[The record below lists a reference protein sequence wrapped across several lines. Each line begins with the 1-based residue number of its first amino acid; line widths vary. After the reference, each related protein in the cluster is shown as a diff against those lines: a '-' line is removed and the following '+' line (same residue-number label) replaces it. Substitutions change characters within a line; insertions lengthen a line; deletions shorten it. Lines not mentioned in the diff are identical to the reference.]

1 MKKSYFVNDTAK
13 VIYKL
18 FIILMVSLAGF
29 FTCFNLIKPSLAK
42 EDENKDYSFYRL
54 ASAASMYYDQ
64 VNNADVELDGVDKD
78 VKKTGLYPN
87 SDLRMGEA
95 GAYMGFID
103 KDYTA
108 GAIGATMAKFSSSSD
123 AKSYSAFAVTQ
134 VASSGDTGG
143 KPRDPHSKGSIR
155 AYAEYGH
162 ALNTLGLDST
172 ISPTGLSGFFKLIGG
187 LLIFIALTLASF
199 ADIVIK
205 FTISVLQ
212 FFNPFSWFSGIFSE
226 LKAPDNAF
234 SGVVKVVGEWFKALQ
249 GLGLVISTLLL
260 AITIGAAFF
269 ASARTADFKSP
280 LKKFMVRLFF
290 LFGFIP
296 LIGGLYTSTL
306 DSIGS
311 NLSNT
316 YSVTDSI
323 DSLFVDFES
332 WVVNNRLAFPSGEHI
347 NVRLTTSGGG
357 VVDSTS
363 NPRVLAK
370 KINAMTFGTGDVD
383 IDFDSMAGKIGVN
396 EDSYADLFDNFKRV
410 SGTIFK
416 YMNSSTY
423 SSSTF
428 ESVVKRKYINDSEY
442 MKGLM
447 FVGNDD
453 LKYFTDEK
461 QFFSNA
467 SNPQDPDKMK
477 TTTFMNNNSPGVV
490 YSALKGDNGVNR
502 LTIQGMGSDNTVKGL
517 TPISM
522 FNYLNTNFTDSNIVI
537 QSPNKLTSGVVN
549 TSHSSVSLVGQG
561 FAAKLANY
569 LLTFSMLFVL
579 GVLGLTYGLGLLA
592 NSLGKGIRTIVQMFP
607 SAFGSFR
614 AMSKFVMNVIS
625 MIAEVLMTI
634 ISYTIAKDIFVA
646 LNTVLT
652 DPLNN
657 AFSNVG
663 INPTDGG
670 SFIIPFANNLVFSAA
685 KDNGF
690 FIQAG
695 TFATVIVS
703 LIGCLANFYIGF
715 KLLKLRSVMVK
726 GINEMLGK
734 IIDDLFSKVSGSPIN
749 GASEEAGHKGV
760 GDKLAKA
767 GAAGV
772 GAYAVTKAGNKLRK
786 NKENEKGKEDGDVKK
801 DGANT
806 ESGKTVEG
814 ADDQVKALKGKN
826 GEAKALESKDDKD
839 NKKSKDD
846 KKDKGKEDKDE
857 DESLIK
863 KDGSTI
869 VAANSKDNEKDE
881 DGDDNKELSSTE
893 KAELGKE
900 MANQDINDL
909 KDVKSKDA
917 NINEQTDE
925 QSDEQSDNTKEDLET
940 NDSEDSKEVVIGTES
955 DDNKETKGS
964 KDNKKDSK
972 DNKKDSISDDS
983 KEPKDAV
990 INKEVDSK
998 KSVNKKSNSNT
1009 ENGESNDKEAVIETD
1024 DNLDNNE
1031 AGELSNETSST
1042 NTQSRKDGEN
1052 EVSLESSNDKSN
1064 EESSEE
1070 SDGKSDDK
1078 KKKKVNIEVGE
1089 SAEAKAKRE
1098 EAELSSEAEKIGKKS
1113 LAYKAAKGFENSLD
1127 AGERDIN
1134 DDFGGL
1140 GTLSDPG
1147 AIQGKASKSKKDS
1160 NKNVSTNTGD
1170 NTIDSA
1176 QRLTISGNG
1185 IEDLEFDSDSEG
1197 VKVQA
1202 QTTLDN
1208 NSQTVMSNDNIET
1221 VSSNNDVQT
1230 VNPSNNKTM
1239 RNRIVNRISN
1249 NPRSRSQQLN
1259 NTSDLKENPIV
1270 NTINR
1275 SSGLNNIVMNKDN
1288 RFNSQNPMP
1297 KSYLGFDTKVIQPN
1311 EIDYA
1316 YNLDNTISELEKSL
1330 NDVNS
1335 NGFTMIGGKVY
1346 KDPEKIVTQINANK
1360 RKLDSLVKKKKLDKN
1375 KFLKD
1380 LKNNKDRHLKKD
1392 KK

>member
-29 FTCFNLIKPSLAK
+29 FTCFNLIKPSLAN

-123 AKSYSAFAVTQ
+123 AKSYSAFAVTN
-134 VASSGDTGG
+134 VNSSGDTGG
-143 KPRDPHSKGSIR
+143 RPRDPHSKGSIR

-172 ISPTGLSGFFKLIGG
+172 IGPVGLSGFFKLIGG

-199 ADIVIK
+199 ADIIMK
-205 FTISVLQ
+205 FTIDVLQ
-212 FFNPFSWFSGIFSE
+212 FFNPFSWFHKIFTALS
-226 LKAPDNAF
+226 APNPAF
-234 SGVVKVVGEWFKALQ
+234 SGVVKNVTNWFKALQ
-249 GLGLVISTLLL
+249 GLGFVIGALLL
-260 AITIGAAFF
+260 AISIGAAFF

-280 LKKFMVRLFF
+280 LKKFMVRMFF
-290 LFGFIP
+290 LIGFIP
-296 LIGGLYTSTL
+296 LIGELYTTTL
-306 DSIGS
+306 DNIGS

-316 YSVTDSI
+316 YSVTNSI

-332 WVVNNRLAFPSGEHI
+332 WVVNSRLAFPAGEHI

-383 IDFDSMAGKIGVN
+383 VDFDSMAGKIGVN
-396 EDSYADLFDNFKRV
+396 ENSYVDLFDNFKRV
-410 SGTIFK
+410 SGIIFK

-428 ESVVKRKYINDSEY
+428 ESVVKRNHINDSEY

-477 TTTFMNNNSPGVV
+477 TATFMNNNSPGVV
-490 YSALKGDNGVNR
+490 YSASKGDNGVNR
-502 LTIQGMGSDNTVKGL
+502 LTIQGTGRDNTAKGL
-517 TPISM
+517 TSVSM
-522 FNYLNTNFTDSNIVI
+522 FNYLNTDFTDSNIVI

-579 GVLGLTYGLGLLA
+579 GVLGLTYALGLLA
-592 NSLGKGIRTIVQMFP
+592 NSFGKGIRIIVQMFP

-614 AMSKFVMNVIS
+614 AMSKFTMNVVS

-634 ISYTIAKDIFVA
+634 VSYIIAKDVFIA

-663 INPTDGG
+663 IDPTAGG
-670 SFIIPFANNLVFSAA
+670 SAILPFVDNLVFSAA

-690 FIQAG
+690 FIKAG
-695 TFATVIVS
+695 PFATVIVS
-703 LIGCLANFYIGF
+703 LIACTVNFYIGF

-726 GINEMLGK
+726 GINEMFGK

-749 GASEEAGHKGV
+749 GASEEAGHKGI

-786 NKENEKGKEDGDVKK
+786 NKEDEKGEKDGDVKK

-814 ADDQVKALKGKN
+814 ADEQVKALKGKN
-826 GEAKALESKDDKD
+826 DDIKALESKDNKD

-846 KKDKGKEDKDE
+846 KKEN
-857 DESLIK
+857 K

-869 VAANSKDNEKDE
+869 VPTNVKNDDE
-881 DGDDNKELSSTE
+881 DDVDDDKELSSTE

-900 MANQDINDL
+900 MADQDVKDL
-909 KDVKSKDA
+909 GDIKSKDA
-917 NINEQTDE
+917 VIND
-925 QSDEQSDNTKEDLET
+925 QSDEESDGSNDDKENL
-940 NDSEDSKEVVIGTES
+940 ES
-955 DDNKETKGS
+955 DD
-964 KDNKKDSK
+964 KKDSK
-972 DNKKDSISDDS
+972 DSKGSNNKK
-983 KEPKDAV
+983 ETKDAV
-990 INKEVDSK
+990 INKESDDK
-998 KSVNKKSNSNT
+998 KSPNKKSNSGT
-1009 ENGESNDKEAVIETD
+1009 EDVESDDKEAVIETD
-1024 DNLDNNE
+1024 DNENNDTLGAEEEE
-1031 AGELSNETSST
+1031 A
-1042 NTQSRKDGEN
+1042 
-1052 EVSLESSNDKSN
+1052 SLESSSEESVDKKSGS

-1070 SDGKSDDK
+1070 SDEEFDDK
-1078 KKKKVNIEVGE
+1078 KKKQVNINLGE

-1098 EAELSSEAEKIGKKS
+1098 EAEIAAEAERIGKKS
-1113 LAYKAAKGFENSLD
+1113 LAYKAAKGFESSLD
-1127 AGERDIN
+1127 AGERNIN

-1147 AIQGKASKSKKDS
+1147 YSGGISPKTKKDS
-1160 NKNVSTNTGD
+1160 SENISSDTID
-1170 NTIDSA
+1170 NTTDSP
-1176 QRLTISGNG
+1176 QRLTISGDG
-1185 IEDLEFDSDSEG
+1185 IEDVEFVSDNEG
-1197 VKVQA
+1197 VDVQ
-1202 QTTLDN
+1202 T
-1208 NSQTVMSNDNIET
+1208 ET

-1230 VNPSNNKTM
+1230 VGPSNNNSM

-1249 NPRSRSQQLN
+1249 NPISRSQQLD
-1259 NTSDLKENPIV
+1259 NTPDLKDNPII
-1270 NTINR
+1270 NTVSR
-1275 SSGLNNIVMNKDN
+1275 SSGLNSIVMNNEN

-1297 KSYLGFDTKVIQPN
+1297 NSYLGFDTNVIEPN

-1316 YNLDNTISELEKSL
+1316 YNLNNTISELERSL

-1346 KDPEKIVTQINANK
+1346 KDPEKIVTQINVNK
-1360 RKLDSLVKKKKLDKN
+1360 QKLDSLIKKKKIDKN
-1375 KFLKD
+1375 KFLKA
-1380 LKNNKDRHLKKD
+1380 LKNNKESFLRED
-1392 KK
+1392 KE